1 MAEAF
6 AVVGGV
12 ASLVQLADASI
23 RICLCLFT
31 FFSTLNSL
39 QPEFHHH
46 VIVIKD
52 VHDSIQI
59 MRKTINGQR
68 LTEDE
73 GKALGRQL
81 DSITQELSS
90 LEKVTAGKDLT
101 KLWAKVAWALK
112 STETDRSLQR
122 LENHKTSL
130 MLLLQ
135 ALNLGQAERILS
147 SQASVQ
153 THIQS
158 LAQQQKKDAAARRSD
173 FKSIIEELGNVI
185 RALDTI
191 LDLYDQSLKD
201 GFSSMSREI
210 RVSQEHVGNAVRNE
224 LLRQLRPLI
233 EELLTKS
240 EIQNMAL
247 LEQLRVVVDDAATK
261 FWKHRTTEGDQEQ
274 PFIARNKS
282 PTQNLLDSAD
292 GEKHYR
298 PSVMARPVM
307 QEEHTDGLNPAST
320 SLTPTSHTWRSTVA
334 SKSSHWGKIPH
345 IGSFRIEYRTHTER
359 NRRFCTFQ
367 IDFWPSS
374 IFLRKRG
381 LSLKYSSRPDSQGY
395 IALCPS
401 IAVRPIISQK
411 DPIWGIIEND
421 DVDYVIELFQDGEN
435 GPFDQNDHGVS
446 LLMVDSGAKNTA

>member
-1 MAEAF
+1 
-6 AVVGGV
+6 
-12 ASLVQLADASI
+12 
-23 RICLCLFT
+23 
-31 FFSTLNSL
+31 
-39 QPEFHHH
+39 
-46 VIVIKD
+46 
-52 VHDSIQI
+52 
-59 MRKTINGQR
+59 
-68 LTEDE
+68 
-73 GKALGRQL
+73 
-81 DSITQELSS
+81 
-90 LEKVTAGKDLT
+90 
-101 KLWAKVAWALK
+101 
-112 STETDRSLQR
+112 
-122 LENHKTSL
+122 
-130 MLLLQ
+130 
-135 ALNLGQAERILS
+135 
-147 SQASVQ
+147 
-153 THIQS
+153 
-158 LAQQQKKDAAARRSD
+158 
-173 FKSIIEELGNVI
+173 
-185 RALDTI
+185 LDTI

-320 SLTPTSHTWRSTVA
+320 SLTPTSHTWRSTVV